1 MSLQRFGF
9 LITAVLSLSAILTGC
24 IPYTVG
30 STAAP
35 VPKGKTTTTLSTW
48 VMPSIGDTAFN
59 AGGPARGS
67 AALMMDGEKRYG
79 LSERADIGF
88 RGSWL
93 GFVVNTKQLLSGP
106 SSIYDVSV
114 MPGFGIVNFGQHAY
128 FEGTLMASK
137 RVKVQPPKLENG
149 WTNQILPYF
158 GLRVMQVTPIAEGA
172 VHDRPTAGGFLG
184 VRFGSTD
191 FGISPEIGVF
201 YDHSALGVRKNEII
215 AVPAISVHGNQLI
228 KAIGDVIGMAGPML
242 GGGPRR

>member
-1 MSLQRFGF
+1 MSLHKSARSI
-9 LITAVLSLSAILTGC
+9 LVAMLSLSAGLTGC

-48 VMPSIGDTAFN
+48 VLPSIGDTSLN
-59 AGGPARGS
+59 RGPARGG
-67 AALMMDGEKRYG
+67 AALMMDGEKRFG
-79 LSERADIGF
+79 LSERSDIGF
-88 RGSWL
+88 RGTSL

-106 SSIYDVSV
+106 SSIYDISV

-128 FEGTLMASK
+128 FETTLMASK
-137 RVKVQPPKLENG
+137 RVKLQPPKLENG
-149 WTNQILPYF
+149 WTNQVIPYF

-172 VHDRPTAGGFLG
+172 VHDRPTAGGFAG
-184 VRFGSTD
+184 VRFGSAD

-201 YDHSALGVRKNEII
+201 YDHSALGVRKNEVI

-228 KAIGDVIGMAGPML
+228 RVIGDVIGMAGPML
-242 GGGPRR
+242 GGR